1 MSNEEIIEKI
11 KLAGYTEQD
20 FEEMCNNSNEIY
32 EKIESYNIFH
42 SPIIPECEVVDYPI
56 DEDKRIEKYVH
67 LFELKKSDNIQE
79 RCWVND
85 CLDALEKKGKWNDR
99 YLTQLDSEAD
109 VLSFMSHKL
118 NNCMYSYFNTF
129 KHYIDLFWECGSIVG
144 PGRGSAT
151 GFLSN
156 YLLGITQIDP
166 IVHDLA
172 DFRFLNKERVELP
185 ELNWAV

>member
-1 MSNEEIIEKI
+1 M
-11 KLAGYTEQD
+11 
-20 FEEMCNNSNEIY
+20 
-32 EKIESYNIFH
+32 
-42 SPIIPECEVVDYPI
+42 
-56 DEDKRIEKYVH
+56 
-67 LFELKKSDNIQE
+67 
-79 RCWVND
+79 
-85 CLDALEKKGKWNDR
+85 EKKGKWNDR
-99 YLTQLDSEAD
+99 YLAQLDNEAD
-109 VLSFMSHKL
+109 VLSFISHKL

-166 IVHDLA
+166 IVYDLA
-172 DFRFLNKERVELP
+172 DFRFLNKERAELP